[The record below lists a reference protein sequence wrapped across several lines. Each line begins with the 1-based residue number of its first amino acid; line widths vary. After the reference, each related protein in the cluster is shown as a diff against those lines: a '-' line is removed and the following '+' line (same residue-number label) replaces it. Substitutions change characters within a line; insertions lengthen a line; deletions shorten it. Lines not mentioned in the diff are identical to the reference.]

1 MLPGNE
7 GSKTETYAQ
16 DLIQEKALQFIVDN
30 QSKPF
35 FLYLP
40 YILPHAE
47 LVSPEDS
54 ILAMYK
60 GKIEEGKPYEGVDD
74 IKNPYY
80 KYGGY
85 CSSENPH
92 ADFASMVTRFD
103 AYVGENYANIEK
115 IRIG

>member
-1 MLPGNE
+1 M
-7 GSKTETYAQ
+7 
-16 DLIQEKALQFIVDN
+16 IQEKALQFIVDN

-103 AYVGENYANIEK
+103 AYVGEIMQTLKRLGLDKNTIVFFC
-115 IRIG
+115 